1 MNTNLSMKRI
11 PRNPNPDRIKNFLA
25 VTNAYAEQLRQ
36 QGLPHEFIQAS
47 NASKV
52 YEKMMKLSLAA
63 SNPGHEKHKEALAVI
78 KNSFPSAYRE
88 ALETFSGIG
97 EKVNDQVKTV
107 ADVFIKN
114 GMPIKEAVTEAFNSL
129 AGNPV
134 YDHFGNLNLLSAQL
148 YEEQAFVNSFIDMGD
163 AFNMPIEGGGDGTSM
178 ARFRSPSE
186 QISGSGKTYQGDI
199 NPQGFEQD
207 DTNRISIS
215 LFNEFKNVKWFN
227 EGVNLTSSQRD
238 QILMYENAVAP
249 ALAGFLVQ
257 QRLIDA
263 AQKVIMKQAELAL
276 VGGLDQNNSYVPGVG
291 GSYGLLSS
299 NILLALSDAADAN
312 PAAVSSAQWQANTT
326 KLIQKISNYWFKPTS
341 VSAQLPIGDSALM
354 YKELT
359 RLFALPAQINV
370 DLQPK
375 EWVLFVPSSWY
386 AQAVQYPSGG
396 TFNKQLQEMITTA
409 TAGKIVGKIRVETS
423 SLLNYGANIGTGTNS
438 YNYMVLMAMG
448 SPVEKKAVVMPGQT
462 TIPTVIAL
470 PSSSSLMRFRVQ
482 YATGG
487 AMVKQYG
494 GCFVLEFSNAA

>member
-1 MNTNLSMKRI
+1 MNATMKRI
-11 PRNPNPDRIKNFLA
+11 PKNPSKDVIENFLT
-25 VTNAYAEQLRQ
+25 VTNAYADQLRLK
-36 QGLPHEFIQAS
+36 GEKPEFLAK
-47 NASKV
+47 NEAGKT
-52 YEKMMKLSLAA
+52 YEKLLKVSIAA
-63 SNPGHEKHKEALAVI
+63 HDPSHSKRNEAIAII
-78 KNSFPSAYRE
+78 KNSFPNSFGD
-88 ALETFSGIG
+88 ALEMFANIG
-97 EKVNDQVKTV
+97 ERTLDRVKNISE
-107 ADVFIKN
+107 VFVKN
-114 GMPIKEAVTEAFNSL
+114 GSSPEQAVTEAFNSL

-163 AFNMPIEGGGDGTSM
+163 AFNMPIEVMSSM
-178 ARFRSPSE
+178 SRFRSPSE
-186 QISGSGKTYQGDI
+186 QVSGSSKTYQGDI
-199 NPQGFEQD
+199 NSAGYVQND
-207 DTNRISIS
+207 SNRLQLN
-215 LFNEFKNVKWFN
+215 LFNEFKNVKWFM
-227 EGVNLTSSQRD
+227 EGVDITSDQRD
-238 QILMYENAVAP
+238 QVLMYEKAVAP
-249 ALAGFLVQ
+249 ALGGFLLQ
-257 QRLIDA
+257 QRMLDH
-263 AQKVIMKQAELAL
+263 AQKLLMKQAELAL
-276 VGGLDQNNSYVPGVG
+276 VGGLDQNNNYVPGVG

-312 PAAVSSAQWQANTT
+312 PAPASSSDWQTNTT
-326 KLIQKISNYWFKPTS
+326 KLIQKITNYWFKPTS

-359 RLFALPAQINV
+359 RLFALPASINV

-438 YNYMVLMAMG
+438 YNYMVLLPMG
-448 SPVEKKAVVMPGQT
+448 SPVEKKAVIMPGQT

-470 PSSSSLMRFRVQ
+470 PSSSALMSFQVR

-494 GCFVLEFSNAA
+494 GAFVLEFSNAA